1 MLCHHP
7 RVPRI
12 TGSSIEEHRRQTA
25 ERILLAFDRLLAERG
40 YDALTL
46 ADIAAEAGIGR
57 TVMYNYF
64 PDKESLLLEYT
75 ARETDTYRQRLD
87 AALARCDDPL
97 DKLRVFIRMQLRE
110 LTMQHVPAGSLVAV
124 LSEAGRRRMVEH
136 VEPLSRTL
144 RDILEQAQA
153 QGVLPQ
159 EDLQLMLPLVT
170 AAISGRGTV
179 ALRGRELDRA
189 IEATTTFVLRGLGA
203 SHTPPR

>member
-1 MLCHHP
+1 M
-7 RVPRI
+7 PRI

-25 ERILLAFDRLLAERG
+25 ERILHGFDRLLAERG

-46 ADIAAEAGIGR
+46 ADIAVEAGIGR

-75 ARETDTYRQRLD
+75 ARETETYRERLD
-87 AALARCDDPL
+87 AALARCDDAL

-110 LTMQHVPAGSLVAV
+110 LSTQHVPAGSLVAA
-124 LSEAGRRRMVEH
+124 LSDAGRRRMVEH
-136 VEPLSRTL
+136 VEPLAQTL

-153 QGVLPQ
+153 EGALPA

-189 IEATTTFVLRGLGA
+189 IEATTSFVLRGLGA
-203 SHTPPR
+203 HQPRAAHSSR